1 MQKSKLSPELVHRI
15 LEDPENDFTVSPHRS
30 YVYADELHK
39 LGVLK
44 NKAASWK
51 DYFFDDAHNAKGN

>member
-1 MQKSKLSPELVHRI
+1 MKKI
-15 LEDPENDFTVSPHRS
+15 LEDPENDFTVSPYRT
-30 YVYADELHK
+30 YVYADELYK

-51 DYFFDDAHNAKGN
+51 DYFFEEAYAAPGN

>member
-1 MQKSKLSPELVHRI
+1 MQKSKLAPELVRKI
-15 LEDPENDFTVSPHRS
+15 VEDPENDFTVSPHRTF
-30 YVYADELHK
+30 VYADELEK

-51 DYFFDDAHNAKGN
+51 DYFFEEAYAQPGS